1 MSKRKNGEG
10 TWGVKSIKGVDYKY
24 YRKQYEGM
32 STQKYFYG
40 KTEKEIK
47 DKIKEFEKQNRTT
60 NSKEISKISFGEY
73 IENWLINIKQSDIKR
88 RTYDGYED
96 TIKNQILNYND
107 YDLSSKQIGTLDKDI
122 FREYY
127 KALAKKYSR
136 AALQKNRVIINQCLD
151 YAVEENH
158 IADNFVSKIKL
169 PSEDRVAIKKK
180 DVPFLSQEDMD
191 KIYDESKRI
200 NTAGFNWGGKIG
212 EKTYGINSLA
222 IVLMMYTGLRVG
234 ELTCLRYS
242 DWNKATNEIIVR
254 NNLSTIKNR
263 DKKSDDDNNYI
274 RVETTVKTDESERVV
289 PLCDIAIEM
298 LNEFEKLNP
307 NHKPDD
313 FIVINKLGNVAGQ
326 RNLTRTLNAMLVR
339 AGCEVQ
345 KCGLHSLRSSF
356 GSYLILK
363 GADIKVV
370 SELMGH
376 SDTQVT
382 YNHYIKILPKQHR
395 SAIDLFN
402 KKKDTE

>member
-1 MSKRKNGEG
+1 MAKRKNGEG
-10 TWGVKSIKGVDYKY
+10 TWGSKIIKGTEYKF

-32 STQKYFYG
+32 ETLKYFYG

-47 DKIKEFEKQNRTT
+47 EKIKEFEKQDRAN
-60 NSKEISKISFGEY
+60 NSKEVNKLSFGEY
-73 IENWLINIKQSDIKR
+73 IENWLINIKQLDIKR

-96 TIKNQILNYND
+96 TVKNQILNFTE
-107 YDLSSKQIGTLDKDI
+107 YDLSSKQIGTLNKDI

-136 AALQKNRVIINQCLD
+136 AALQKNKVIINQCLN
-151 YAVEENH
+151 YALEEEH
-158 IADNFVSKIKL
+158 ITDNFVEKIKL
-169 PSEDRVAIKKK
+169 PSEDRVAVKKK

-191 KIYDESKRI
+191 KLYEESKRI
-200 NTAGFNWGGKIG
+200 NTAGFNFGGKIG
-212 EKTYGINSLA
+212 ERTYGMNSNA
-222 IVLMMYTGLRVG
+222 IILTMYTGLRVG
-234 ELTCLRYS
+234 ELTAIRYS
-242 DWNKATNEIIVR
+242 DWNKDKKELRVK

-263 DKKSDDDNNYI
+263 DKKFDSDSNYI
-274 RVETTVKTDESERVV
+274 RVETTVKTDESERVI

-298 LNEFEKLNP
+298 LEEFEKLNS
-307 NHKPDD
+307 NHKPND
-313 FIVINKLGNVAGQ
+313 FIITNKLGNIIGQ
-326 RNLTRTLNAMLVR
+326 RNLTRTLNAMLIR
-339 AGCEVQ
+339 AGCKVQ

-395 SAIDLFN
+395 SAIELFN
-402 KKKDTE
+402 KKNYE